1 MSIVPARNANSAMGT
16 PPRTGEPVLRLRHRS
31 TERKSRRI
39 FGSLGI
45 ERPDLLFALRGRG
58 RVLVTGKLPQFL
70 VEMLTAPPRTGEG
83 VHSFLF
89 RAARQL
95 HAHLP
100 ATEIVDLLE
109 NCVANCGRHVPR
121 GEIVSA
127 VQNAL
132 ACAWQPGNRSQPIQA
147 APKWPCV
154 NQEQLTA
161 IVRDGGGLVDLWEVS
176 PIRLEDN
183 AAHTEALID
192 ALFPG
197 NPLLCCGK
205 NNSDFNTY
213 SREEWRGKL
222 AAQQLI
228 VPSPMTAR
236 IGRTKKAKESAHAL
250 ETTAAR
256 RFLVIEFDC
265 GGVDEH
271 AALLLYL
278 AARAPLAIV
287 VHSGNKS
294 LHGWFYCAGQAE
306 ERLQRF
312 MRYAVS
318 LGADRTTWTRSQFVR
333 MPDGLRDNGKRQA
346 VYFFNPALIK

>member
-1 MSIVPARNANSAMGT
+1 
-16 PPRTGEPVLRLRHRS
+16 
-31 TERKSRRI
+31 
-39 FGSLGI
+39 
-45 ERPDLLFALRGRG
+45 
-58 RVLVTGKLPQFL
+58 
-70 VEMLTAPPRTGEG
+70 
-83 VHSFLF
+83 
-89 RAARQL
+89 
-95 HAHLP
+95 
-100 ATEIVDLLE
+100 
-109 NCVANCGRHVPR
+109 
-121 GEIVSA
+121 
-127 VQNAL
+127 
-132 ACAWQPGNRSQPIQA
+132 
-147 APKWPCV
+147 V

-236 IGRTKKAKESAHAL
+236 IGRTKKGKESAHAL

-278 AARAPLAIV
+278 ASASPVGDCSSQRQQIITWLVLLRRPSRGAVATFYAICRLVRRRSYDMDALAVCTHARRAA
-287 VHSGNKS
+287 
-294 LHGWFYCAGQAE
+294 
-306 ERLQRF
+306 
-312 MRYAVS
+312 
-318 LGADRTTWTRSQFVR
+318 
-333 MPDGLRDNGKRQA
+333 
-346 VYFFNPALIK
+346 